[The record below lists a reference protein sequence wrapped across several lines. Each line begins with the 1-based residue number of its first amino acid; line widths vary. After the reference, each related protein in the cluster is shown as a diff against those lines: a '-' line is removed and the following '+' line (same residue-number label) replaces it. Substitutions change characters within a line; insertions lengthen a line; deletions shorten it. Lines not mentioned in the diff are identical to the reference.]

1 LPINY
6 IEDEERFVETYE
18 HWERYRGKTY
28 TGWHRFFRKIEIS
41 WNRTGFHPTSD
52 HRPRGMFVLT
62 LWLGWFAERHHMEQ
76 TTTREESRI
85 AAVLSN
91 GKKTNKMKAV
101 DLLATSLNRGDDKP
115 NQELA
120 DEIIKSNRTDWVEEL
135 VANLKHKDKMIQS
148 DCIKVLYE
156 IGERGSAS
164 MIAPYYQTFG
174 ELLESKNNRLV
185 WGAMYAL
192 DSISLVNPAE
202 IFSILPAICKAI
214 DHGSV
219 ITIDGGVSILAKLAA
234 IKEYSETAFPLLAE
248 QLKRCPAKQLPM
260 YAEKSVKNI
269 RSENRSSFVDIIRQR
284 YLEME
289 KDSWKKRLDKVLKSV
304 K

>member
-1 LPINY
+1 MNAI
-6 IEDEERFVETYE
+6 
-18 HWERYRGKTY
+18 
-28 TGWHRFFRKIEIS
+28 
-41 WNRTGFHPTSD
+41 
-52 HRPRGMFVLT
+52 
-62 LWLGWFAERHHMEQ
+62 
-76 TTTREESRI
+76 
-85 AAVLSN
+85 
-91 GKKTNKMKAV
+91 
-101 DLLATSLNRGDDKP
+101 DLLATSLCRNDDVP

-120 DEIIKSNRTDWVEEL
+120 GLIIQSNRADWVQEL
-135 VANLKHKDKMIQS
+135 VENLNNKDKNVQS

-156 IGERGSAS
+156 IGERGAAS
-164 MIAPYYQTFG
+164 LIAPYYETFG
-174 ELLESKNNRLV
+174 NLLESKNNRLV

-192 DSISLVNPAE
+192 DSITSVSPAE

-234 IKEYSETAFPLLAE
+234 IREYSETAFPLLAE

-269 RSENRSSFVDIIRQR
+269 RSENRSSFIDIVRQR
-284 YLEME
+284 YNEME
-289 KDSWKKRLDKVLKSV
+289 KDSQKKRLDKVLKSL

>member
-1 LPINY
+1 
-6 IEDEERFVETYE
+6 
-18 HWERYRGKTY
+18 
-28 TGWHRFFRKIEIS
+28 
-41 WNRTGFHPTSD
+41 
-52 HRPRGMFVLT
+52 
-62 LWLGWFAERHHMEQ
+62 
-76 TTTREESRI
+76 
-85 AAVLSN
+85 
-91 GKKTNKMKAV
+91 MKAI
-101 DLLATSLNRGDDKP
+101 DLLATSLGRNNDVP

-120 DEIIKSNRTDWVEEL
+120 VNIIRENRTDWVKEL
-135 VANLKHKDKMIQS
+135 VANLKHKNKMIQS

-185 WGAMYAL
+185 WGAMYGL
-192 DSISLVNPAE
+192 DSITSISPAE

-214 DHGSV
+214 DHGSI

-248 QLKRCPAKQLPM
+248 QLKRCPVKQLPM
-260 YAEKSVKNI
+260 YAEKTVKNI
-269 RSENRSSFVDIIRQR
+269 RSENWSSFIDIVRQR
-284 YLEME
+284 YNEME
-289 KDSWKKRLDKVLKSV
+289 KDSQKKRLDKVLKSV